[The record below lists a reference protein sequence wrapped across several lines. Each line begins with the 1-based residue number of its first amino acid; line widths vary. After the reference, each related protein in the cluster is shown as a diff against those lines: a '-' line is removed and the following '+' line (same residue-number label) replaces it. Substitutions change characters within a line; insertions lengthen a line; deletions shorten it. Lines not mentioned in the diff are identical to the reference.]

1 MSTFVTKIDPRGRSV
16 FVRAAEE
23 PAGPD
28 RLRPG
33 KMADHR
39 VVFRVMLDR
48 PARRGDRNLRTERIR
63 DAQTERGEGDMA
75 SIERT
80 NLDSPDQATT
90 PFEGGLIESLT
101 VAGVTLLRET
111 LQPGWRWSE
120 HVKPIVGGDSCQKRH
135 LKLMVSGQQ
144 HVVMN
149 DGTEMELVPG
159 DFAVI
164 EPGHDAWVVGDEPNV
179 LLEMVA
185 IER

>member
-1 MSTFVTKIDPRGRSV
+1 
-16 FVRAAEE
+16 
-23 PAGPD
+23 
-28 RLRPG
+28 
-33 KMADHR
+33 
-39 VVFRVMLDR
+39 
-48 PARRGDRNLRTERIR
+48 
-63 DAQTERGEGDMA
+63 MA

-90 PFEGGLIESLT
+90 PFEGGLIESVT

-135 LKLMVSGQQ
+135 LKLMISGQQ

-185 IER
+185 IES